1 LGKGP
6 MLRHID
12 RSMVTHPGFQRYA
25 LNLAR
30 ERGIAVQEGVRSGG
44 GTNGGLIHTEGKGI
58 PTIVIGMPVRY
69 IHTHYGWARL
79 SDVEAAVELASAL
92 LLSFDADVMEKLI
105 Y

>member
-1 LGKGP
+1 
-6 MLRHID
+6 
-12 RSMVTHPGFQRYA
+12 
-25 LNLAR
+25 
-30 ERGIAVQEGVRSGG
+30 
-44 GTNGGLIHTEGKGI
+44 
-58 PTIVIGMPVRY
+58 MPVRY